1 MVKNIFNKNKLYAIS
16 EIATKLNIVNRRN
29 SLSTNIIRFWETK
42 FTYIKAKRING
53 RRYFTQKQME
63 RIKLIKFLLKEKKM
77 TIDGAKKFIKSANK
91 LDDDYNLSIKTEY
104 LKDLINLKTKNILN
118 KIKVLKKLQ
127 KNGKKN
133 SLKSTNG
140 A

>member
-118 KIKVLKKLQ
+118 KIKVLKKL
-127 KNGKKN
+127 
-133 SLKSTNG
+133 
-140 A
+140 

>member
-1 MVKNIFNKNKLYAIS
+1 MVKNTFNKNKLYVIS
-16 EIATKLNIVNRRN
+16 EIATKLNIVNKRN

-77 TIDGAKKFIKSANK
+77 TIDGAKKFIKSVNK

-104 LKDLINLKTKNILN
+104 LKNLINFKTKNILN
-118 KIKVLKKLQ
+118 KIKVLKKFRKWQ
-127 KNGKKN
+127 KK
-133 SLKSTNG
+133 LT
-140 A
+140 